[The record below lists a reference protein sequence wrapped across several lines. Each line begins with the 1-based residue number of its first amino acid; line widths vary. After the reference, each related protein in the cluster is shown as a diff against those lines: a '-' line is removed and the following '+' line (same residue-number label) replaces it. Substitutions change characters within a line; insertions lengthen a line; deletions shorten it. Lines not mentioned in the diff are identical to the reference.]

1 MSIRP
6 MTATLTASELAG
18 KFICSPSVF
27 HDQAHGYPAIIEKAT
42 ANQIVFRKLNRASW
56 DSVEKEWH
64 VDPDPSRIPAD
75 ETPRKCKWTSVKF
88 ICDTAEE
95 AIALY
100 AQALLSRKAIEA
112 FRREQLALVDTL
124 ASENRLPTPAYL
136 ASA

>member
-1 MSIRP
+1 MPLRP
-6 MTATLTASELAG
+6 LTASLTASELAG

-27 HDQAHGYPAIIEKAT
+27 HDQAHGYPAVIEKAT
-42 ANQIVFRKLNRASW
+42 ANQIVFRKLNRGSW
-56 DSVEKEWH
+56 DSVKKEWL

-75 ETPRKCKWTSVKF
+75 EPPCKCKWTSVKF

-100 AQALLSRKAIEA
+100 TQASSSRKAIEA

-124 ASENRLPTPAYL
+124 ASENRLPTPAYF
-136 ASA
+136 AQA